1 MVKNFLTSL
10 VGQLLLVL
18 LGLAVISACQPR
30 SQHQAAR
37 HLKFERHTMAVKTL
51 NGATINAERPLS
63 ISFDGNRMNGYAGCN
78 SFFGSYN
85 ASRDGVFGT
94 GAIGATKM
102 ACMGERDQLERDYLE
117 RLAQAKSY
125 AVNRDQLQLLDAQ
138 RKVLLSFISAPATKR
153 L

>member
-18 LGLAVISACQPR
+18 LGLAVISACSLEANTKPHATLNLNGTQW
-30 SQHQAAR
+30 Q
-37 HLKFERHTMAVKTL
+37 LKTL

-78 SFFGSYN
+78 SFCGSYN

-125 AVNRDQLQLLDAQ
+125 AVSRDQLQLLDAQ

>member
-1 MVKNFLTSL
+1 MIKNFLTSV

-18 LGLAVISACQPR
+18 LALAVISACSLEANTKPHTTVSLNGTQW
-30 SQHQAAR
+30 
-37 HLKFERHTMAVKTL
+37 HLKSL

-85 ASRDGVFGT
+85 ASSDGVFDAGT
-94 GAIGATKM
+94 IGATKM
-102 ACMGERDQLERDYLE
+102 ACIGERDQLERDYLA
-117 RLAQAKSY
+117 RLVQASIY

-138 RKVLLSFISAPATKR
+138 RKVLLSFTSAPATKR

>member
-18 LGLAVISACQPR
+18 LGLAVISACSLEANTKPHATLNLNGTQW
-30 SQHQAAR
+30 Q
-37 HLKFERHTMAVKTL
+37 LKTL

-85 ASRDGVFGT
+85 ACHLYTYRCV
-94 GAIGATKM
+94 
-102 ACMGERDQLERDYLE
+102 
-117 RLAQAKSY
+117 
-125 AVNRDQLQLLDAQ
+125 
-138 RKVLLSFISAPATKR
+138 
-153 L
+153 